1 MTTEKKKRVI
11 IDIVYVAVLGL
22 SIFFVLHYAI
32 PLILPF
38 VIGFAIAYILKPLI
52 RKLHHV
58 SKVPMKFVSLFTI
71 IMFYTIFVTLLLWFG
86 VEIFNY
92 VKSLFQTLPDLYENT
107 LYPWLSDGLNNLL
120 IMAEKLDPVIYESIL
135 EYNKNLLETFGNV
148 ISSVSVFS
156 VSWITSYANRIPS
169 LFINL
174 LLTIISS
181 FFFTI
186 DYHNIVTF
194 LLNQLKPNHRSL
206 LLNAQE
212 FLGSTIKKYIKS
224 YFIIMSITF
233 LELTIGLSILGIDK
247 AIIIAFL
254 IAIFDVLP
262 VMGTGGVM
270 IPWTII
276 NFMEGNTNL
285 GIGLLIIYIVVTVI
299 RNIIEPKVVGD
310 QVGFHPI
317 VTLFAMYLGTSLF
330 GVAGLLSFPITLAI
344 LKGLHDSGKI
354 RLYKESSEEV

>member
-135 EYNKNLLETFGNV
+135 EYNKNLLQTFGDI

-156 VSWITSYANRIPS
+156 VAWISNYANRIPS

-174 LLTIISS
+174 LITIISS
-181 FFFTI
+181 FFFTT
-186 DYHNIVTF
+186 DYQNIVTF

-212 FLGSTIKKYIKS
+212 FLGSTIKK
-224 YFIIMSITF
+224 
-233 LELTIGLSILGIDK
+233 
-247 AIIIAFL
+247 
-254 IAIFDVLP
+254 
-262 VMGTGGVM
+262 
-270 IPWTII
+270 
-276 NFMEGNTNL
+276 
-285 GIGLLIIYIVVTVI
+285 
-299 RNIIEPKVVGD
+299 
-310 QVGFHPI
+310 
-317 VTLFAMYLGTSLF
+317 
-330 GVAGLLSFPITLAI
+330 
-344 LKGLHDSGKI
+344 
-354 RLYKESSEEV
+354 